1 MAKINSTSLVITV
14 SEMVRDTDTA
24 HVLLTPEMIA
34 QLEAVVQ
41 QLASE
46 AAGSAVIVEVQQ
58 A

>member
-46 AAGSAVIVEVQQ
+46 VSGSSVIVEVQQ

>member
-41 QLASE
+41 QLAAE
-46 AAGSAVIVEVQQ
+46 ASGRSVIVEVQQ

>member
-14 SEMVRDTDTA
+14 SEMVRDSDTA

-46 AAGSAVIVEVQQ
+46 AAGSSVIVEVQQ

>member
-14 SEMVRDTDTA
+14 SEIVRDTDTA
-24 HVLLTPEMIA
+24 HVLITPEMIA

-41 QLASE
+41 QLTSE
-46 AAGSAVIVEVQQ
+46 ETGSNVIVEVQQ

>member
-14 SEMVRDTDTA
+14 SEMVRDSDA
-24 HVLLTPEMIA
+24 NHVLLTPEMIA

-41 QLASE
+41 QLATEST
-46 AAGSAVIVEVQQ
+46 GNAVIVEVQQ

>member
-14 SEMVRDTDTA
+14 SEMVRDTDTE

-46 AAGSAVIVEVQQ
+46 VSGSSVIVEVQQ

>member
-41 QLASE
+41 QLAAE
-46 AAGSAVIVEVQQ
+46 ASGNAVIVEVQQ

>member
-24 HVLLTPEMIA
+24 HVLLTQEMIA

-46 AAGSAVIVEVQQ
+46 ASGSSVIVEVQQ

>member
-14 SEMVRDTDTA
+14 SEMVRDTDQA

-46 AAGSAVIVEVQQ
+46 AAGSSVIVEVQQ

>member
-14 SEMVRDTDTA
+14 SEIVRDTDTA

-41 QLASE
+41 QLTSE
-46 AAGSAVIVEVQQ
+46 ETGSNVIVEVQQ

>member
-14 SEMVRDTDTA
+14 SEMVRDTDQA
-24 HVLLTPEMIA
+24 HVLLTPEMVS

>member
-14 SEMVRDTDTA
+14 SEMVRDADTA

-41 QLASE
+41 QLAAE
-46 AAGSAVIVEVQQ
+46 ASGSSVIVEVQQ

>member
-14 SEMVRDTDTA
+14 SEMVRDTDQA

-46 AAGSAVIVEVQQ
+46 AAGTSVIVEVQQ

>member
-41 QLASE
+41 QLAAE
-46 AAGSAVIVEVQQ
+46 ASGSTVIVEVQQ

>member
-46 AAGSAVIVEVQQ
+46 ASGGAVIVEVQQ

>member
-14 SEMVRDTDTA
+14 SEMVRDSDTA

-46 AAGSAVIVEVQQ
+46 ASGSAVIVEVQQ

>member
-41 QLASE
+41 QLAAE
-46 AAGSAVIVEVQQ
+46 ASGSNVIVEVQQ

>member
-14 SEMVRDTDTA
+14 SEMVRDNDTA

>member
-46 AAGSAVIVEVQQ
+46 ASGSAVIVEVQQ

>member
-14 SEMVRDTDTA
+14 SEMVRDADTA

-41 QLASE
+41 QLAAE
-46 AAGSAVIVEVQQ
+46 ASGSAVIVEVQQ

>member
-24 HVLLTPEMIA
+24 HVLLTPEIIA

-41 QLASE
+41 QLAAE
-46 AAGSAVIVEVQQ
+46 ASGSAVIVEVQQ

>member
-14 SEMVRDTDTA
+14 SEMVRDTDQA
-24 HVLLTPEMIA
+24 HVLLTPEIIA

-41 QLASE
+41 QLAAE

>member
-41 QLASE
+41 QLAAE
-46 AAGSAVIVEVQQ
+46 ASGNSVIVEVQQ

>member
-1 MAKINSTSLVITV
+1 
-14 SEMVRDTDTA
+14 
-24 HVLLTPEMIA
+24 VLLTPEMVA

-46 AAGSAVIVEVQQ
+46 SAGSAVIVEVQQ

>member
-14 SEMVRDTDTA
+14 SEIVRDSDTA

-46 AAGSAVIVEVQQ
+46 AAGSSVIVEVQQ

>member
-14 SEMVRDTDTA
+14 SEMVRDSDTA

-46 AAGSAVIVEVQQ
+46 ASGGAVIVEVQQ

>member
-24 HVLLTPEMIA
+24 HVLLTPEMIS
-34 QLEAVVQ
+34 QLEAVVE

>member
-1 MAKINSTSLVITV
+1 
-14 SEMVRDTDTA
+14 MVRDSESE

-46 AAGSAVIVEVQQ
+46 ASGSSVIVEVQQ

>member
-14 SEMVRDTDTA
+14 SEMVRDTETA
-24 HVLLTPEMIA
+24 HVLLTPEIIA

-41 QLASE
+41 QLAAE
-46 AAGSAVIVEVQQ
+46 ASGSTVIVEVQQ

>member
-14 SEMVRDTDTA
+14 SEMVRDADTA

-46 AAGSAVIVEVQQ
+46 ASGSSVIVEVQQ

>member
-24 HVLLTPEMIA
+24 HVLLTPEMVA

-46 AAGSAVIVEVQQ
+46 AAGSSVIVEVQQ

>member
-14 SEMVRDTDTA
+14 SEMVRDSDVE

>member
-14 SEMVRDTDTA
+14 SEIVRDTDTA
-24 HVLLTPEMIA
+24 HVLLTPEMIT

-41 QLASE
+41 QLTSE
-46 AAGSAVIVEVQQ
+46 ETGSNVIVEVQQ

>member
-14 SEMVRDTDTA
+14 SEMVRDTYTA

-41 QLASE
+41 QLAAE
-46 AAGSAVIVEVQQ
+46 ASGNSVIVEVQQ

>member
-46 AAGSAVIVEVQQ
+46 SAGTSVIVEVQQ

>member
-14 SEMVRDTDTA
+14 SEMVRDNDTA

-46 AAGSAVIVEVQQ
+46 AAGSSVIVEVQQ

>member
-14 SEMVRDTDTA
+14 SEMVRDSDA
-24 HVLLTPEMIA
+24 NHVLLTPEMIA

-41 QLASE
+41 QLAAEST
-46 AAGSAVIVEVQQ
+46 GNAVIVEVQQ

>member
-14 SEMVRDTDTA
+14 SEIVRDTDTA

-46 AAGSAVIVEVQQ
+46 AAGSSVIVEVQQ

>member
-46 AAGSAVIVEVQQ
+46 AAGTSVIVEVQQ

>member
-24 HVLLTPEMIA
+24 HVLLTPEIIA

-41 QLASE
+41 QLAAE